1 MSMFS
6 PAKKSQSFLR
16 LGMVGP
22 SGSGKTMTALRVANG
37 LADGRPIAV
46 IDTEHG
52 SASLYADCGIAY
64 QTCNLERFDVDSYIS
79 ALLDAEKNGFAV
91 CVIDS
96 LSHAWAGKGGI
107 LEFVDQQGKRS
118 GGGNFAAWRDATPRH
133 NQLIETI
140 LAARMHVIATLRS
153 KVEHVIEQVG
163 GRSVV
168 RKVGLQPVQREGL
181 EFEFTI
187 CGDIT
192 AEHEFMVTKTRARFL
207 KDAVIREA
215 GEDLGRQ
222 LLEWLND
229 GEPEPIKPAPFKP
242 APLTVNIDATLQLIA
257 NAPAGTLER
266 LQAKIEARH
275 TAGEITDEQRRTLE
289 SAISVRL
296 EMLAQPAGGAA

>member
-1 MSMFS
+1 MSKFTA
-6 PAKKSQSFLR
+6 AKKSQSFLR

-52 SASLYADCGIAY
+52 SASLYADCGISYAV
-64 QTCNLERFDVDSYIS
+64 CNLERFDVDSYIE
-79 ALLDAEKNGFAV
+79 AIKDAEASGFAV

-118 GGGNFAAWRDATPRH
+118 GGGNFSAWREATPRH
-133 NQLIETI
+133 NALIETI
-140 LAARMHVIATLRS
+140 LAAKMHIIATLRS

-222 LLEWLND
+222 LLAWLNE
-229 GEPEPIKPAPFKP
+229 GEPAPASPPPFKP
-242 APLTVNIDATLQLIA
+242 APKGADIA
-257 NAPAGTLER
+257 AALASISTAGAGALEK
-266 LQAKIEARH
+266 LQAKIGSRH
-275 TAGEITDEQRRTLE
+275 AAGEITDDQRATLE
-289 SAISVRL
+289 SAISMRL
-296 EMLAQPAGGAA
+296 ELLAMPAGGAQ